1 MHSMRHA
8 FLSVVV
14 LFALVFALVF
24 ALLTVSPAALAQV
37 PLQFVA
43 VHPCRVADTR
53 LAPGPF
59 GGPALQGQTSRDFAI
74 PESACSIPNTAA
86 AYSLNVAVV
95 PLLTSLLLMMRSL
108 C

>member
-1 MHSMRHA
+1 MHSMRHVV
-8 FLSVVV
+8 LSVVV
-14 LFALVFALVF
+14 GFALLFAA
-24 ALLTVSPAALAQV
+24 LTVSPLGFAQV

-43 VHPCRVADTR
+43 VTPCRVADTR
-53 LAPGPF
+53 LPPGPF

-74 PESACSIPNTAA
+74 PESACSIPSTAA